1 VERLA
6 RFFRFPGL
14 GPALSLSL
22 LAVLLLNT
30 GVLSRIDNLIYD
42 SLLRIWPRSAS
53 SEIVLIEIDE
63 YSLHQLGRWPWSRR
77 IHANLIN
84 ALEQQGAAAIG
95 LDIIFAEPDAND
107 PESDTLLAQ
116 AIDNNGHVI
125 LPVLPEAI
133 GLDSEGVTV
142 TLPLSQL
149 AIAAAGLGHV
159 DVELDKDGLVR
170 SAYLEAGYGKQKW
183 RSFASVVLSTGRK
196 DITPLSDG
204 EIRPPSKYP
213 EPGIWWRNQRILV
226 PFASESGF
234 QRLSYVDVL
243 QGKTGNVD
251 LHGKLVLVG
260 ASAAGLA
267 PRFPSPLSGESKPMS
282 GLEFHAQILNAGLH
296 GFHLTQINSVIEN
309 VLTLILVF
317 AALMIG
323 RLFSPNRP
331 VIISYAGIGLSG
343 AISLILLFTSEIW
356 YSPSPVVFVLALS
369 YPLKNWRQLEHIGR
383 TLLSEQ
389 RRNAAA
395 LDAMSDAVIITDRLG
410 NVEYLNPNA
419 ELLTGFNLQEARDKS
434 IDTVLACLEMDQ
446 LNIRNPSQ
454 WLDTDSKSFGPCLL
468 ITPDGEEY
476 TIRLSSNRIQ
486 TTENEPKQIM
496 IVLSDITETLK
507 IGRRWQYLATHDKLT
522 GLPNRSMMEDLLEQS
537 LVKGKQ
543 INLHFAI
550 CFIDLDGLKSVNNV
564 LGHTASDFL
573 LREVAKRLKINI
585 RNGDTVAHWG
595 GDVFVIFF
603 DRVPNRDLIVTLTKK
618 ILSTLCQPYPY
629 LRETFTVTPS
639 IGISLFPD
647 DGKTAQQLLNK
658 ANAAM
663 YSVKKSGSNNF
674 SFYSSQHL
682 STDEEHVMELSSED
696 LVYSLSAEDKAKL
709 DAIRLKT
716 EQLKSTVKNT
726 QPQDRLKGFLSPFKK
741 TR

>member
-1 VERLA
+1 MEQLA

-14 GPALSLSL
+14 GLALSLSL
-22 LAVLLLNT
+22 LAALLLNT
-30 GVLSRIDNLIYD
+30 GALSRIDNLIYD
-42 SLLRIWPRSAS
+42 SLLRIWPRPAS

-63 YSLHQLGRWPWSRR
+63 HSLHQLGRWPWSRR

-84 ALEQQGAAAIG
+84 ALGQQGAAAIG

-107 PESDTLLAQ
+107 PESDSLLAQ

-125 LPVLPEAI
+125 LPVLPEAT
-133 GLDSEGVTV
+133 GLDSGSMTV
-142 TLPLSQL
+142 TLPLAQL

-204 EIRPPSKYP
+204 ESRPLSKYP
-213 EPGIWWRNQRILV
+213 EPGIWWRNQRIPV
-226 PFASESGF
+226 PFATALAF

-282 GLEFHAQILNAGLH
+282 GLEFHAQILNAGLQ
-296 GFHLTQINSVIEN
+296 GFHLTRINSAVEKF
-309 VLTLILVF
+309 LTLILVF
-317 AALMIG
+317 TSLMIG
-323 RLFSPNRP
+323 RFLSPNRP
-331 VIISYAGIGLSG
+331 FFMSFSGICLSG
-343 AISLILLFTSEIW
+343 AISLILLFISEIW
-356 YSPSPVVFVLALS
+356 YSPSPVVFVMALS
-369 YPLKNWRQLEHIGR
+369 YPLQNWRQLEHIGR

-389 RRNAAA
+389 RRSAAT
-395 LDAMSDAVIITDRLG
+395 LDAMSDAIIITDRLG
-410 NVEYLNPNA
+410 CLEYLNPNA
-419 ELLTGFNLQEARDKS
+419 ELLTGFSLQEARDKS
-434 IDTVLACLEMDQ
+434 IDVVLACLDMDQ

-454 WLDTDSKSFGPCLL
+454 LLDTGSKSFGLCILT
-468 ITPDGEEY
+468 TPNDEY

-486 TTENEPKQIM
+486 MTENEPEQIM

-507 IGRRWQYLATHDKLT
+507 IGRSWQYLATHDKLT
-522 GLPNRSMMEDLLEQS
+522 GLPNRAMMEDLLEQS

-543 INLHFAI
+543 VNSHFAI
-550 CFIDLDGLKSVNNV
+550 CFIDLDGFKSVNNA
-564 LGHTASDFL
+564 LGHTAGDFL
-573 LREVAKRLKINI
+573 LKEVAKRLKINT
-585 RNGDTVAHWG
+585 RNGDTVALWG

-603 DRVPNRDLIVTLTKK
+603 DRVPNRDMIATLTKK

-663 YSVKKSGSNNF
+663 YSVKKSGSNDF

-696 LVYSLSAEDKAKL
+696 LVHTLSAEDKAKL

-716 EQLKSTVKNT
+716 EQLKSTVKKN

-741 TR
+741 TK